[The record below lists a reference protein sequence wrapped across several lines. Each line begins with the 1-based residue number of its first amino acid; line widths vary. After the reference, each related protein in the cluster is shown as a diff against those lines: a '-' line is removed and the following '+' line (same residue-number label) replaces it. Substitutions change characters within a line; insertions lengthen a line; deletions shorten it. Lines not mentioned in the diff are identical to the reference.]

1 MKKIIL
7 SLYRHS
13 LHSLRH
19 SLHSLRHSLHS
30 LRHSLHSLRHSLHSL
45 RHSRAGGN
53 PYKSNAFQIKSGI
66 TTMFT
71 ILMFLLL
78 APSIHAFPKESF
90 ITVTIPVRGYE
101 DWGLKDQLPLD
112 LPLFYYEQASQSGI
126 PTSYMLRYDAIQD
139 QEISSKLAD
148 LVATNSE
155 QILGGL
161 LEVTP
166 KLAKAANATYQN
178 HGSFNSANHLFL
190 SGYSRED
197 RLRII
202 DTYMETFFERF
213 GNYPPVVGV
222 DSLDSYSFNYLVS
235 HYSVIAAFVAD
246 EAYQNQNLRQ
256 WGGYLAEPYLPS
268 QTNLLVPAQSA
279 QEKTNGVIFKWSP
292 VDPHY
297 VYQQNLSPRSKTV
310 SVSELLDTYALK
322 SLNES
327 THLNV
332 RLDNNF
338 QLVFHTEDK
347 SKRSSEAKDYVTNLV
362 TELQANQEKH
372 TLRFKSTA
380 EMGEII
386 KARYPETS
394 PASFFKFGDIYWYQN
409 PFYRLVLRQTSGSA
423 EIIDFRV
430 YNPKITG
437 NYFHEKNIQTVV
449 YQELPAI
456 IDSYQES
463 GNSISLDIDLE
474 QAELTSEYWDL
485 IIKDQAKTIRLEP
498 KKVIFEGLTP
508 PDLESNQIKVKTS
521 KDSTQWL
528 INPTPPFEKLMNSNF
543 FVFKLILVL
552 FIIFLILKTFI
563 KRPPKT
569 IFLGLVFGFLAL
581 VPVAFS
587 GQIYSFGLG
596 LWGPNG
602 HDAVFHLSVIN
613 SLKDSLTSLSHPQLS
628 GFFLKNYH
636 LGVDWLIALI
646 SNLTGLNPAI
656 LFFRWLPIILAS
668 VIVAQ
673 MVKLLASWKFSE
685 VATRLA
691 LFLAFLAGSFG
702 FIFTL
707 VTSGNPFAGESLFW
721 MNQSVSIFLNPP
733 FALSIALLLIFLNLY
748 QDLQGPTLT
757 GVLDHRVGT
766 GPLGQKAEG
775 RSVLNGRFLL
785 LILVGG
791 LLAQVKV
798 YAFILL
804 LLSLLVLKELKL
816 LIGIGLVG
824 LVLSLPTLGLEGS
837 PFMFSP
843 LWFPKS
849 LIAAQDKLNW
859 SKLAQA
865 WQVYEVNGVYF
876 KLFIVNLL
884 ALGIYVVGNL
894 GIRVIGLLN
903 ILDSFLVEDRSP
915 GVGLRLRHSPGVRSV
930 TLVKAI
936 IVLGLLIPL
945 FFIQVNNPWN
955 TIQFSY
961 YSLFFLSFFTAKQVV
976 TWLSGKSHKPW
987 VLLAGGLLFL
997 VLTLPTT
1004 IGTLKDYITP
1014 YSASKISFTEL
1025 NALEFLESQ
1034 EKGVVISPLF
1044 GKAKASQFPAPK
1056 SLYAYTTTAYISA
1069 FSGQTEYL
1077 ADLINLDITGFN
1089 YQERAKN
1096 TQRLFNTQNSA
1107 WAKSFLESENIS
1119 YVYQTPLSSLQFQ
1132 PQKAC
1137 LSPIFESGEITI
1149 YKFTCHVK

>member
-1 MKKIIL
+1 MKKFIL
-7 SLYRHS
+7 S
-13 LHSLRH
+13 
-19 SLHSLRHSLHS
+19 
-30 LRHSLHSLRHSLHSL
+30 
-45 RHSRAGGN
+45 
-53 PYKSNAFQIKSGI
+53 I
-66 TTMFT
+66 FT
-71 ILMFLLL
+71 CLFFLL

-112 LPLFYYEQASQSGI
+112 LPLFYYQQASQSGI
-126 PTSYMLRYDAIQD
+126 PTSYMLRYDAIED

-148 LVATNSE
+148 LVTTNSD

-166 KLAKAANATYQN
+166 KLAQAANASYQN
-178 HGSFNSANHLFL
+178 HGSFTSANHLFL

-202 DTYMETFFERF
+202 NTYMETFFNRF

-235 HYSVIAAFVAD
+235 HYSVIAAFIQD
-246 EAYQNQNLRQ
+246 ETYQNQNLRQ
-256 WGGYLAEPYLPS
+256 WGSILAEPYLPS
-268 QTNLLVPAQSA
+268 KTNLLVPAQSA

-292 VDPHY
+292 VDPQY
-297 VYQQNLSPRSKTV
+297 VYQQNLPKRSEPIK
-310 SVSELLDTYALK
+310 VSEALASYALK

-327 THLNV
+327 THLNI

-338 QLVFHTEDK
+338 QLIFHTEDK
-347 SKRSSEAKDYVTNLV
+347 ITKAQKARSSVTNLV
-362 TELQANQEKH
+362 AELKANQNKH

-409 PFYRLVLRQTSGSA
+409 PFYRLVLRQTNGSA

-463 GNSISLDIDLE
+463 GNSVSLDIDLE

-485 IIKDQAKTIRLEP
+485 IIKDQTKTIRLEP
-498 KKVIFEGLTP
+498 KKIIFIGLTP
-508 PDLESNQIKVKTS
+508 PDLSSNQIKLKTS
-521 KDSTQWL
+521 KNSTQWL
-528 INPTPPFEKLMNSNF
+528 LNPTSPFEKLSNSNY
-543 FVFKLILVL
+543 FVFKLILVFL
-552 FIIFLILKTFI
+552 VIFLILKTFT
-563 KRPPKT
+563 KKPPKT

-581 VPVAFS
+581 LPVAFS

-602 HDAVFHLSVIN
+602 HDAIFHLSVIS

-636 LGVDWLIALI
+636 LGVDWLLALV
-646 SNLTGLNPAI
+646 SKLTGLSPAI
-656 LFFRWLPIILAS
+656 LLFRWLPIILVT
-668 VIVAQ
+668 VIVSQ
-673 MVKLLASWKFSE
+673 VIKLLTNWKYSNL
-685 VATRLA
+685 AIKLA

-702 FIFTL
+702 FIFTFI
-707 VTSGNPFAGESLFW
+707 TSGNPFAGESLFW

-748 QDLQGPTLT
+748 SAKDRSPGVGSRLRHSPGVKFVTL
-757 GVLDHRVGT
+757 VL
-766 GPLGQKAEG
+766 
-775 RSVLNGRFLL
+775 
-785 LILVGG
+785 IGG

-804 LLSLLVLKELKL
+804 LLALLVLKELKL

-824 LVLSLPTLGLEGS
+824 LVLSLPTLGLDGS
-837 PFMFSP
+837 PFMFAP

-859 SKLAQA
+859 QKLAQA
-865 WQVYEVNGVYF
+865 WQVYEVNNVYI

-884 ALGIYVVGNL
+884 ALVIYLLGNL
-894 GIRVIGLLN
+894 GTRVIGLLN
-903 ILDSFLVEDRSP
+903 ILKDR
-915 GVGLRLRHSPGVRSV
+915 SPGVRSV
-930 TLVKAI
+930 VLVKLI
-936 IVLGLLIPL
+936 ILLGLIIPL
-945 FFIQVNNPWN
+945 LFIQANNPWN

-961 YSLFFLSFFTAKQVV
+961 YSLFFLSFFTAQELA
-976 TWLSGKSHKPW
+976 TWFSSKSHKPW

-1004 IGTLKDYITP
+1004 VGTLKDYLTP

-1025 NALEFLESQ
+1025 SALEFLQTQ
-1034 EKGVVISPLF
+1034 EKAVVISPLF
-1044 GKAKASQFPAPK
+1044 SKAKANRFPAPK

-1077 ADLINLDITGFN
+1077 SDLINLNITGFN

-1096 TQRLFNTQNSA
+1096 TQRLFNTQDFTWVKN
-1107 WAKSFLESENIS
+1107 FLEEENIT
-1119 YVYQTPLSSLQFQ
+1119 YVYQTPIGSLQFN
-1132 PQKAC
+1132 PSKAC